1 MFNEGDEVGVYD
13 WGTLQHIDK
22 VSRVTATMA
31 IVGDP
36 KYGRRYN
43 RQTGCAVGEDRG
55 GLITHTSDEMRR
67 KLRIREL
74 ADKLR
79 GINWHGRSLPV
90 LEAVYAA
97 LCKAQ
102 NRDTAIKAAEA
113 AERSE

>member
-1 MFNEGDEVGVYD
+1 MFNEGDEVGVYEES
-13 WGTLQHIDK
+13 TLRHINR

-36 KYGRRYN
+36 KYGSRYN
-43 RQTGCAVGEDRG
+43 RRTGCAVGEG
-55 GLITHTSDEMRR
+55 HGLINHATDAMRQ
-67 KLRIREL
+67 KLRGRQL

-79 GINWHGRSLPV
+79 DINWHGRSLTV

-102 NRDTAIKAAEA
+102 NRETAIKAARA
-113 AERSE
+113 AERSEG